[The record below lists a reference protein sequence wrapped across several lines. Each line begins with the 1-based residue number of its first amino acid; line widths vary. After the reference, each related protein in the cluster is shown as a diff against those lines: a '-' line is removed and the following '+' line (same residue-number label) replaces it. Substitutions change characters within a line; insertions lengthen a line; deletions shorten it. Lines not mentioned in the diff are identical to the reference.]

1 MFQTGFDMASSHI
14 DVIEFNQAELKAKAA
29 GATEAVRKR
38 VDAVIAIANGQ
49 DHHTVA
55 AKIGAEPT
63 NVLRWVRAFNDGGL
77 EALSGI
83 RVGRATPM
91 RPDYDAEKVR
101 NIAAA
106 AVFPETKT
114 RLLAL
119 ASMYEGLTTARI
131 SLDTGVSEAVLG
143 RWRANFNANG
153 PGLQQIVNTAAK
165 LEADLAVTAR
175 TELRTV
181 ADIVETLT
189 GERREKA
196 EAILMSARS
205 IPISRICE
213 ALGRPRN
220 WTVSVIRTFNAT
232 GTETLFGIRN
242 QMARG
247 VTVSRPTPID
257 LPKGHTVKSLSDA
270 ARQVEG
276 RASSDLYALSKA
288 YLYKNR
294 REASESSGVTE
305 ARIGLLLARLQ
316 KGGIKAVVEQPAYME
331 LDADKVV
338 QVAEGYKD
346 RKAAAKLFALARV
359 IRGESFEEVAADTGG
374 EKVKL
379 RELMS
384 RLVRFGPD
392 GIPDAYQ
399 ARAVPEKP
407 KLKTTTLAIPTVDAV
422 KIRAVKAKSK
432 AETSADAAPTH
443 VAIAAFRAR
452 VRTAVEKEKKEV
464 RKKRAPSRYFEGVPA
479 EAAPMEVSASAP
491 FVSPGDLEFVRIMA
505 SDVGYSGR
513 NLACA
518 MLEYVGTGNA
528 AEAARRFDVAEE
540 NIHLLSKNLGPTVE
554 FYADRRVENLLQEHA
569 ITVAKV
575 KRMSNH
581 CPAGWMSKLRSI
593 GYLAEGRSLREVC
606 AITNVAPIKLLRWTQ
621 EITKG
626 WEAAEQNIAQ
636 QAPQPRRVAGM
647 GR

>member
-1 MFQTGFDMASSHI
+1 MASSHI

-38 VDAVIAIANGQ
+38 VDAVIAVANGQ
-49 DHHTVA
+49 DHQAVA

-83 RVGRATPM
+83 RVGRATLM
-91 RPDYDAEKVR
+91 RSDYDAGKLR
-101 NIAAA
+101 NIAAV
-106 AVFPETKT
+106 AVFPETKN

-119 ASMYEGLTTARI
+119 ASMYEGQTTARI
-131 SLDTGVSEAVLG
+131 SLDAGISEAVLG
-143 RWRANFNANG
+143 RWRTNFNTNG
-153 PGLQQIVNTAAK
+153 PGVQQSVNTAAK

-175 TELRTV
+175 TDLKTV

-189 GERREKA
+189 GEHREKA

-205 IPISRICE
+205 IPVSRICE

-232 GTETLFGIRN
+232 GTETLFGVRN

-247 VTVSRPTPID
+247 AAVSRPTPID
-257 LPKGHTVKSLSDA
+257 LPEGHTVKSLSDA

-276 RASSDLYALSKA
+276 RASRDLYALSKT

-294 REASESSGVTE
+294 REASEASGVTE
-305 ARIGLLLARLQ
+305 VRIGLLLARLQ
-316 KGGIKAVVEQPAYME
+316 QGGIKAVVEQPAYME

-346 RKAAAKLFALARV
+346 KKAAAKLFALARV

-374 EKVKL
+374 DKVKL

-392 GIPDAYQ
+392 GVPDAYQ

-407 KLKTTTLAIPTVDAV
+407 KLKTPTLAIPTVDTV
-422 KIRAVKAKSK
+422 KMRARKAIAAKSK
-432 AETSADAAPTH
+432 AETPADADPIH
-443 VAIAAFRAR
+443 VVIAAFSAR
-452 VRTAVEKEKKEV
+452 VRKAVEKEKKEI
-464 RKKRAPSRYFEGVPA
+464 RKSRAPSRYFEGVPA
-479 EAAPMEVSASAP
+479 EAAPTEVGASAP
-491 FVSPGDLEFVRIMA
+491 LVNPGHLEFVRIMA
-505 SDVGYSGR
+505 NDVGYSGR
-513 NLACA
+513 NLAGA

-554 FYADRRVENLLQEHA
+554 FYADRRIQSLLQENA
-569 ITVAKV
+569 VTVAKV
-575 KRMSNH
+575 KRISNH

-593 GYLAEGRSLREVC
+593 GYLAEGRSLREVS
-606 AITNVAPIKLLRWTQ
+606 AFTNVAPIKLLRWTE
-621 EITKG
+621 EITNG
-626 WEAAEQNIAQ
+626 WAAARQQIAQ
-636 QAPQPRRVAGM
+636 ATQPRRAAGM